1 MLILGKSGILKLIPF
16 FQNDEQTI
24 KGLIDRIV
32 DLSLISVRSDLR
44 YRNNEMEH
52 VESMMAFQN
61 GGDSSKTL
69 DFFVFCN
76 ATGSSGGSN
85 GGGDSGDINV
95 AGDDTTTVSESST
108 LEGPTTDANVT
119 EPTTMTG

>member
-1 MLILGKSGILKLIPF
+1 
-16 FQNDEQTI
+16 
-24 KGLIDRIV
+24 
-32 DLSLISVRSDLR
+32 
-44 YRNNEMEH
+44 MEH

-76 ATGSSGGSN
+76 ATGSNGGSN
-85 GGGDSGDINV
+85 DGGDGDDINV
-95 AGDDTTTVSESST
+95 AGDDTTTVSEIST

-119 EPTTMTG
+119 ESTAITG